1 MAMTK
6 EIGLKKITV
15 NVQGGRAYD
24 ILVGHDTLADIGQ
37 QIKTLNIGTGVFL
50 ITSPRIGGHYLPPL
64 LKSLKAA
71 GYKDILVNKVPDGEK
86 HKDFNSCRKLTSAIV
101 NFNRDDSKKIFVLN
115 LGGGVVG
122 DLGGYIAATFKRGID
137 YIQVPTTLLAFVD
150 CGIGGKVGINFN
162 STKNIIG
169 AFHQPRLVYAD
180 LNLLKTLN
188 RREMKSGLAEVVKYG
203 VISKPELFELIENHL
218 DDILSLDEK
227 IIERIATQSYGIKA
241 DIVAKDEFDTKG
253 IRATLNYG
261 HTLGHAIE
269 AASKYAYRHGEALSI
284 GMVCANDIA
293 VAMRKL
299 DKNIAA
305 RIENLLTR
313 IGLPVSIKKC
323 KMDDILD
330 YFWRDKKFVNGKNR
344 LVFATA
350 FGKTEIVEN
359 VPMDTVKSVIK
370 KRYATLQASHP

>member
-1 MAMTK
+1 MMK
-6 EIGLKKITV
+6 EIGLKRITV

-24 ILVGHDTLADIGQ
+24 ILIGHDTLQDVGQ
-37 QIKTLNIGTGVFL
+37 QIRKLNIGNSVFL
-50 ITSPRIGGHYLPPL
+50 ITSPRIGGHYLTPL

-71 GYKDILVNKVPDGEK
+71 GFNDVLVNKVPDGEK
-86 HKDFNSCRKLTSAIV
+86 HKDFNSYRKLTSAIV
-101 NFNRDDSKKIFVLN
+101 EFNKDDNKKIFVLN

-122 DLGGYIAATFKRGID
+122 DLGGYVAATFRRGID

-180 LNLLKTLN
+180 LRLLKTLN

-203 VISKPELFELIENHL
+203 IISQPALFELIENHL
-218 DDILSLDEK
+218 DKILSLDEK
-227 IIERIATQSYGIKA
+227 TIERIATESYRIKA

-253 IRATLNYG
+253 IRARLNYG
-261 HTLGHAIE
+261 HTMGHAIE
-269 AASKYAYRHGEALSI
+269 AASKYAYRHGEAISI

-293 VAMRKL
+293 VTMGKL

-305 RIENLLTR
+305 RIENLLIR

-323 KMDDILD
+323 KMENILN
-330 YFWRDKKFVNGKNR
+330 YFWNDKKFVNGKNR
-344 LVFATA
+344 LVLATD
-350 FGKTEIVEN
+350 FGKTEITED
-359 VPMDTVKSVIK
+359 VPMDIVKSVIR
-370 KRYATLQASHP
+370 KRYSITQTSKP